1 MQNREWKH
9 SGDAAATTGSCSCT
23 APPAGTRLWAFAP
36 AQPGKPQ
43 FSGCDSA
50 IVRSRT
56 SSRTSTASQAEN
68 CPFSSLSP
76 LTDAGP
82 TDAPSLGRYA
92 VSTAVHEMAAYQ
104 VRWRPQCCPPPD
116 QITLIHHPGHPAD
129 SLIIISES
137 TQINIYIYN
146 PRIYQPIIFG
156 YHQLRFESNL
166 YPP

>member
-9 SGDAAATTGSCSCT
+9 TGDAAATTGSCSCT

-56 SSRTSTASQAEN
+56 SSRTSTSSQAEN
-68 CPFSSLSP
+68 CPFSSLCP

-82 TDAPSLGRYA
+82 TNAPSLGRYA
-92 VSTAVHEMAAYQ
+92 VSTAVHREGDVPSTLAPPEAQ
-104 VRWRPQCCPPPD
+104 SCPPPD
-116 QITLIHHPGHPAD
+116 QITLIHHPGHPHGQPHQN
-129 SLIIISES
+129 L
-137 TQINIYIYN
+137 
-146 PRIYQPIIFG
+146 RIYSADQ
-156 YHQLRFESNL
+156 NL
-166 YPP
+166 YIIHEYISLLYSDIIN